1 MFNLF
6 LWGQNYRFF
15 FLASSLIRAIFLG
28 SILQLL
34 ILYLVQLATAK
45 AQVLYLEKAT
55 VDEYALQSLD
65 DFRKALTTAFCFHW

>member
-1 MFNLF
+1 MDHFSI
-6 LWGQNYRFF
+6 QAHNYPR
-15 FLASSLIRAIFLG
+15 LLSP
-28 SILQLL
+28 LL

-65 DFRKALTTAFCFHW
+65 ELRKALTTAFCFHW